1 MKMKSLN
8 FYLLKH
14 KMLRIV
20 LVLTS
25 YVTISCLFFFC
36 NKNEE
41 NHALIAGIDVMT
53 IAQLH
58 LPDFNLVREHPDS
71 LETENVFRRE
81 TDSVNVFITV
91 GLYPSMLD
99 AENAANEDFEYMAIR
114 MEEGAHQGITI
125 GDNFWW
131 NALNNSDTL
140 INIVFIRKNALFIM
154 SCSNNYGELQ
164 ALAKKI
170 DNDIVNEEHY
180 ITFSD

>member
-1 MKMKSLN
+1 MKSLN
-8 FYLLKH
+8 FYLLKN
-14 KMLRIV
+14 KILRKV

-25 YVTISCLFFFC
+25 CVVVSYLFLFC

-41 NHALIAGIDVMT
+41 NHALIEGIDVMT
-53 IAQLH
+53 MAQMH
-58 LPDFNLVREHPDS
+58 LPDFNLVRERPDS
-71 LETENVFRRE
+71 LETEYVFRRK
-81 TDSVNVFITV
+81 TDPVNVFITV

-99 AENAANEDFEYMAIR
+99 AENAANEDFKYMSIR
-114 MEEGAHQGITI
+114 MEEGAHQGISI

-131 NALNNSDTL
+131 NALNYSDTL

-170 DNDIVNEEHY
+170 DDDIVNEEHY